1 MATIT
6 ALESSDVRF
15 PTSELLDGS
24 DAVNVDPDYSAAYA
38 ILRTDAPDGLEG
50 HGFAFTTGRGTE
62 VQVAAID
69 AMAPLVV
76 GLDLDE
82 VLADTAALSRRLTG
96 DSQLRWLGPEKG
108 VVHMA
113 AAAVMNAVWDL
124 YAKCEG
130 VPLWQL
136 LARMSPEEIVAL
148 VDFRYLTDAMT
159 PEEALALLREREP
172 GRAERERA
180 LLADGLAAY
189 TTSPGWLGY
198 DDDKLRS
205 LIAEALDEGFTH
217 VKLKVGADI
226 EDDMRRC
233 AIARDALGD
242 AAHLS
247 VDANQAW
254 DVDEAIAYME
264 RLAPF
269 GITWIE
275 EPTSPD
281 DVLGHAAIARAVDP
295 VMVATGEHAQNRV
308 IFKQLLQAQAIGV
321 CQIDACRLAGVN
333 EVVAVLLLAAKFG
346 VTVCPHAGGV
356 GLCELVQHLAAFDF
370 VAVGGE
376 RDDRVVEFVDHLHEH
391 FVDPCVVER
400 ARYRAPRQPGY
411 SSEMRPES
419 LERHAFPGGA
429 VWSKEEAAS
438 T

>member
-124 YAKCEG
+124 YAKREG

-136 LARMSPEEIVAL
+136 LARMSPEQIVAL
-148 VDFRYLTDAMT
+148 VDFRYLTDALT

-180 LLADGLAAY
+180 LLADGLRGLHDLAGLAGLRRRQAA
-189 TTSPGWLGY
+189 LA
-198 DDDKLRS
+198 DRR
-205 LIAEALDEGFTH
+205 
-217 VKLKVGADI
+217 GA
-226 EDDMRRC
+226 RRGLH
-233 AIARDALGD
+233 AR
-242 AAHLS
+242 
-247 VDANQAW
+247 
-254 DVDEAIAYME
+254 
-264 RLAPF
+264 
-269 GITWIE
+269 
-275 EPTSPD
+275 
-281 DVLGHAAIARAVDP
+281 
-295 VMVATGEHAQNRV
+295 
-308 IFKQLLQAQAIGV
+308 QAQGRRRHRGRRAP
-321 CQIDACRLAGVN
+321 L
-333 EVVAVLLLAAKFG
+333 
-346 VTVCPHAGGV
+346 
-356 GLCELVQHLAAFDF
+356 
-370 VAVGGE
+370 
-376 RDDRVVEFVDHLHEH
+376 RD
-391 FVDPCVVER
+391 R
-400 ARYRAPRQPGY
+400 ARRAR
-411 SSEMRPES
+411 
-419 LERHAFPGGA
+419 
-429 VWSKEEAAS
+429 
-438 T
+438 